1 LGAQLNS
8 CMWILHFLPDAL
20 ILWFCNILLL
30 IGVVLTI
37 AGVFIH
43 RIPFPLLWQYQL
55 PFKIIGVLLLVAG
68 VYFRGGYGV
77 EMAWRERVAEVE
89 AKLRVAE
96 AESAK
101 ENIQIQERVVKKT
114 EYITRR
120 GQDIIQYVDREIV
133 KYDTKFAPGGQCEI
147 PREFIKAH
155 NQAAEAPP
163 K

>member
-1 LGAQLNS
+1 MGAQLNND
-8 CMWILHFLPDAL
+8 MWILHFLPDSV

-30 IGVVLTI
+30 TGLVLVI
-37 AGVFIH
+37 AGFFAH
-43 RIPFPLLWQYQL
+43 RIPLVWQYQL
-55 PFKIIGVLLLVAG
+55 PFKVLGIALLVAG

-89 AKLRVAE
+89 AKLKVAE
-96 AESAK
+96 EQSAK
-101 ENIQIQERVVKKT
+101 ENVRIQERVVKKT

-133 KYDTKFAPGGQCEI
+133 RYDTKFAPGGQCEI
-147 PREFIKAH
+147 PREFIKAL

>member
-1 LGAQLNS
+1 
-8 CMWILHFLPDAL
+8 MPDAV

-30 IGVVLTI
+30 IGIVLTI
-37 AGVFIH
+37 AGFFIQ

-55 PFKIIGVLLLVAG
+55 PFKIAGVLLLVAG

-101 ENIQIQERVVKKT
+101 ENVKIVERVVKKT

-120 GQDIIQYVDREIV
+120 GQDVIQYVDREIV

-147 PREFIKAH
+147 PREFIKAL

>member
-1 LGAQLNS
+1 
-8 CMWILHFLPDAL
+8 MPDAL
-20 ILWFCNILLL
+20 ILWVCNILLL
-30 IGVVLTI
+30 IGVVLTV
-37 AGVFIH
+37 AGFFIH

-55 PFKIIGVLLLVAG
+55 PFKIAGVLLLVAG

-89 AKLRVAE
+89 AKLKVAE